1 MVMMNMRFATFL
13 LLVLSGFQPK
23 FCSSSSPECSFSNSI
38 RIWMSVKKNMCNYS
52 AADAKFRNSQ
62 GQSEVKIVCSLPL
75 HLGCW
80 TKHGLLQEVK

>member
-1 MVMMNMRFATFL
+1 MVMMNMRSATFL

-38 RIWMSVKKNMCNYS
+38 RIWMSVKKMCNYS
-52 AADAKFRNSQ
+52 ATYAKFGNSQ
-62 GQSEVKIVCSLPL
+62 GQSGVKIVCSLPL

-80 TKHGLLQEVK
+80 TAHGLLQEVK